1 MKETVISVH
10 ETSLTEV
17 AGGQVEPEEKGCQP
31 EEKVREHVDVEVPRR
46 RLGQRLTVPVIG
58 IGTWPMGG
66 SHRAGDYGEV
76 DDDTSIATL
85 RHAFD
90 VGVTQFDTAPTYGA
104 GRAEELLRA
113 ALGKVRDRL
122 FLTTKCGVYWDPV
135 DGRWVAHS
143 GADEVRRRLEGSLRR
158 LGTDHVDLL
167 LLHSLDRSRPTD
179 EVVATLE
186 QLRAAGSVGAYG
198 VSNFSEG
205 DLARYAAVPGAE
217 VSAQQLSYHLFDR
230 RVERSMLD
238 TCRRLGVGV
247 MVYGS
252 LAHGLLS
259 GAMTAATRFPPDDWR
274 NKQAPFGLRIFNR
287 DNGNFTRNV
296 AVVGRLQNLAADL
309 GATVSQLAIAWV
321 LRRAEVSTALV
332 GVRSPDEVDE
342 NLAATRLALDE
353 AALAGID
360 AIMADAAGTADDQP
374 PFSA

>member
-1 MKETVISVH
+1 
-10 ETSLTEV
+10 
-17 AGGQVEPEEKGCQP
+17 
-31 EEKVREHVDVEVPRR
+31 
-46 RLGQRLTVPVIG
+46 
-58 IGTWPMGG
+58 
-66 SHRAGDYGEV
+66 
-76 DDDTSIATL
+76 
-85 RHAFD
+85 
-90 VGVTQFDTAPTYGA
+90 
-104 GRAEELLRA
+104 
-113 ALGKVRDRL
+113 
-122 FLTTKCGVYWDPV
+122 
-135 DGRWVAHS
+135 
-143 GADEVRRRLEGSLRR
+143 
-158 LGTDHVDLL
+158 
-167 LLHSLDRSRPTD
+167 
-179 EVVATLE
+179 
-186 QLRAAGSVGAYG
+186 
-198 VSNFSEG
+198 
-205 DLARYAAVPGAE
+205 
-217 VSAQQLSYHLFDR
+217 
-230 RVERSMLD
+230 
-238 TCRRLGVGV
+238 